1 MNNTF
6 IKECN
11 YIVSKSIEEVLPDK
25 AVKRALG
32 DFTYPEGRLI
42 LVAIGKAAY
51 RMASCALQVIGD
63 RIDEGIVITKHG
75 YADSIP
81 DSFVRKIKVYE
92 AGHPVPDNDTYTST
106 RAVLDMTETLTENDM
121 VLFLVS
127 GGGSAL
133 FECPLIDT
141 ERYEV
146 LTEELLKCGADIK
159 EINTVRKRLSSV
171 KGGKFAKHCM
181 PAKIY
186 SIVLS
191 DVLGD
196 PLDVIASG
204 PAYPDSSTMEDAD
217 AIIKKYGICLS
228 DDEDKIFHNE
238 PVKELDNVTTMITG
252 SVSELCKAASEA
264 AGELGYNSVILS
276 DTVDGEAS
284 EVGRMLGNIAKYASN
299 NVTENTAYIIGGETV
314 VHVSGNGLGGRNQ
327 ELALASAE
335 VIKEIDNV
343 AVFSCGSDGTD
354 GPTDA
359 AGGYVDGETIRG
371 LEKNNIDINEALNN
385 HDSYNAL
392 KAVDGLIVTGPT
404 GTNVNDF
411 SVALVKVHKH

>member
-1 MNNTF
+1 MDNTF

-75 YADSIP
+75 YSEGELDK
-81 DSFVRKIKVYE
+81 VKVYE

-106 RAVLDMTETLTENDM
+106 RAVLDMTEALTENDM

-204 PAYPDSSTMEDAD
+204 PAYPDSSTMNEAD
-217 AIIKKYGICLS
+217 SIIRKYNITLS
-228 DDEDKIFHNE
+228 DEENKLFHNE
-238 PVKELDNVTTMITG
+238 PVTELDNVTTMITG
-252 SVSELCKAASEA
+252 SVSELCKAAASA
-264 AGELGYNSVILS
+264 AKELGYRPVILS
-276 DTVDGEAS
+276 DTVDSEAS

-327 ELALASAE
+327 ELALSAAE
-335 VIKEIDNV
+335 AISGIDNV

-359 AGGYVDGETIRG
+359 AGGYVDGNTIDG
-371 LEKNNIDINEALNN
+371 LLKNDIDINEVLNK

-392 KAVDGLIVTGPT
+392 KKVNGLIMTGPT

-411 SVALVKVHKH
+411 SMILVKAHKH